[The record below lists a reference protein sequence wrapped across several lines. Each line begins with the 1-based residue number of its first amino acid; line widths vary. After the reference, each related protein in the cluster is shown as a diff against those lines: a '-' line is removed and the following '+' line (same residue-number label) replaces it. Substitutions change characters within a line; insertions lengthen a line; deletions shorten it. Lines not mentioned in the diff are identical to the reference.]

1 MNIKGKTAIIT
12 GGAHRV
18 GKAITLALA
27 ETGANVVINYFS
39 SSTAAEETAAE
50 AQSYGVDVLIYQCDI
65 AHPDQVEAMVKA
77 AEKRFGGLDILVN
90 SAGLWQ
96 STPFPV
102 EDYTDWQRV
111 IDITI
116 NGSFYCANY
125 AAPLLLRNPEGA
137 IVNIID
143 ASAFRP
149 FRNFIAHSVAKSGLW
164 GMTRQLALELAP
176 KVRVNAVSPG
186 PVLPPPDFTEEQ
198 IQRVARRTLRKK
210 WGTAQDVA
218 QAVVFLVQADYIT
231 GEFITVD
238 GGEQYGIT
246 Q

>member
-1 MNIKGKTAIIT
+1 MEIKGTTAIIT

-27 ETGANVVINYFS
+27 KEGANVVINYYTS
-39 SSTAAEETAAE
+39 AKAAEETAAE
-50 AQSYGVDVLIYQCDI
+50 ARALGVEALICQCDI
-65 AHPDQVEAMVKA
+65 AIPEQVAEMVKKT
-77 AEKRFGGLDILVN
+77 EQQFGKLNILVN

-96 STPFPV
+96 PTPFPMD
-102 EDYTDWQRV
+102 DYSDWQRV
-111 IDITI
+111 IEITI

-125 AAPLLLRNPEGA
+125 AAPLLLRNDEGA

-149 FRNFIAHSVAKSGLW
+149 FRNFIAHSVAKSGLL

-186 PVLPPPDFTEEQ
+186 PVLPPPDYDEER

-210 WGTAQDVA
+210 WGTAEDVSD
-218 QAVVFLVQADYIT
+218 AVVFLVKADYIT

-238 GGEQYGIT
+238 GGEQFGS
-246 Q
+246 